1 MRIGFNAAVL
11 MAAAGIGGTAK
22 AADED
27 VRCLLASNLFAK
39 AEQEPAKRQVA
50 MLSAY
55 FYLGRVDGRMSGREL
70 AVALR
75 NEAGALTSESV
86 GPTMTA
92 CAKKALRYSRSAMTG
107 TRSRTCMAATCSCT
121 TPTRWL

>member
-1 MRIGFNAAVL
+1 MRIGLNAAVL
-11 MAAAGIGGTAK
+11 MAAAGIGGTAN

-70 AVALR
+70 AMALQS
-75 NEAGALTSESV
+75 EAGALTSESV

-92 CAKKALRYSRSAMTG
+92 CAKKVQG
-107 TRSRTCMAATCSCT
+107 AATAIRLMGQGIQKGGSL
-121 TPTRWL
+121 PPGK